1 MKIGKE
7 TMKNRFIKAMALA
20 LCVCMI
26 VPMTFSGCT
35 SKGKT
40 LISLD
45 DYAISANIY
54 QLMLTQQ
61 KGKMAY
67 SINAEYGSYNS
78 EKFWGMT
85 IDMATQMTNEDYY
98 NDMVL
103 EKAKNFLCALKL
115 YDELK
120 AEKSDFKMPKS
131 YTDNISAAIDDFIT
145 HDAGGSKSKLNSI
158 LSDYGIN
165 IDMLEEFLLM
175 EAKAAYVVDYLY
187 GSDGSKIGEAVKSE
201 FYKNNYVACKQIL
214 IQKYYYLY
222 ETDEDGNE
230 MYFDDESGHVIY
242 DKTKTPAINDDG
254 TPKLDKNDN
263 QIYYNNDGSIAYDKV
278 NGTKKVQM
286 DSVSGEAVYKMH
298 TDEKIASLKEKA
310 QNILVQADEK
320 GINGFDLLRRE
331 NSDDYDAA
339 DATDGMMYYATN
351 VNYASFSSEFLD
363 DIVSSLSSME
373 IGEVKLLESDLS
385 YNIIIK
391 TELGSGAYN
400 DEKFENYF
408 SDETYGVFD
417 FIFNLKNELYALRLA
432 DYIADVRVD
441 EKMLEDSGLTIKT
454 IAPNFYYPDPD
465 IAYHFYDQY

>member
-1 MKIGKE
+1 
-7 TMKNRFIKAMALA
+7 MKNKIIKAIAMLLS
-20 LCVCMI
+20 LCMLIPTV
-26 VPMTFSGCT
+26 FSGCA
-35 SKGKT
+35 SNGKT
-40 LISLD
+40 LLSLD
-45 DYAISANIY
+45 DYTMSVNIY
-54 QLMLTQQ
+54 QLLLTQQ

-67 SINAEYGSYNS
+67 SINSEYGNYNS
-78 EKFWGMT
+78 ENFWGMT
-85 IDMATQMTNEDYY
+85 IDMATQMTNESYY
-98 NDMVL
+98 NEMVL

-131 YTDNISAAIDDFIT
+131 YTENIAIAIDDFIT
-145 HDAGGSKSKLNSI
+145 YDADGSKAKLNSI

-187 GSDGSKIGEAVKSE
+187 GSDGSKIGEAVKTE
-201 FYKNNYVACKQIL
+201 YYKDNYVSCKQIL

-222 ETDEDGNE
+222 EVDEDGNE
-230 MYFDDESGHVIY
+230 MYFDEDSGYIIY
-242 DKTKTPAINDDG
+242 DETKTPAINDDG
-254 TPKLDKNDN
+254 TPKLDSNDN

-278 NGTKKVQM
+278 NGVKRVQV
-286 DSVSGEAVYKMH
+286 DSVSGESVYKMYS
-298 TDEKIASLKEKA
+298 DEKIAQLKEKA
-310 QNILVQADEK
+310 QDLLIEADEK

-331 NSDDYDAA
+331 NSDDYDA
-339 DATDGMMYYATN
+339 TDSTNGMMYYATN
-351 VNYASFSSEFLD
+351 VNYASFSSEFID
-363 DIVSSLSSME
+363 EIVSSLSSME
-373 IGEVKLLESDLS
+373 VGDVKLLESDLS

-391 TELGSGAYN
+391 TELENGAYN

-432 DYIADVRVD
+432 DYIADVKID
-441 EKMLEDSGLTIKT
+441 EKVLEDSGLSIKNV
-454 IAPNFYYPDPD
+454 APNFYYPDPD

>member
-1 MKIGKE
+1 
-7 TMKNRFIKAMALA
+7 
-20 LCVCMI
+20 
-26 VPMTFSGCT
+26 
-35 SKGKT
+35 
-40 LISLD
+40 
-45 DYAISANIY
+45 
-54 QLMLTQQ
+54 MLTQQ

-67 SINAEYGSYNS
+67 AINSEYGNYNS
-78 EKFWGMT
+78 EQFWGMT
-85 IDMATQMTNEDYY
+85 IDMATQMTNEDHY

-103 EKAKNFLCALKL
+103 EKARNFLCALKL

-120 AEKSDFKMPKS
+120 AEKSDFKMPKA
-131 YTDNISAAIDDFIT
+131 YTDNIETAIEDFIA
-145 HDAGGSKSKLNSI
+145 HDAGGSKAKLNSI

-187 GSDGSKIGEAVKSE
+187 GSDGSKIGEAVKTE
-201 FYKNNYVACKQIL
+201 YYKNNYVACKQIL

-230 MYFDDESGHVIY
+230 MYFDEESGHIIY
-242 DKTKTPAINDDG
+242 DRTKTPAINDDG

-278 NGTKKVQM
+278 NGTKKVQI
-286 DSVSGEAVYKMH
+286 DSVSGEAVFKMH
-298 TDEKIASLKEKA
+298 SDEKLASLKEKA
-310 QNILVQADEK
+310 QNILVEADEK

-331 NSDDYDAA
+331 NSDDYDSA

-351 VNYASFSSEFLD
+351 VNYAAFSSEFLD
-363 DIVSSLSSME
+363 DIVSSLSSMD
-373 IGEVKLLESDLS
+373 IGDVKLLESDLS

-400 DEKFENYF
+400 DKKFENYF
-408 SDETYGVFD
+408 SDETYGAFD
-417 FIFNLKNELYALRLA
+417 FIFNLKNELYSLRLA
-432 DYIADVRVD
+432 DYIADVELDKKVLA
-441 EKMLEDSGLTIKT
+441 KSGLSIKT
-454 IAPNFYYPDPD
+454 VAPNFYYPDPD